1 MFTVT
6 DLRQG
11 FDLGPWRVLP
21 ERGLVRA
28 GDEQKRV
35 EPLPM
40 DVLVLL
46 ASKQG
51 EVVHKEQ
58 LVEEVWDGR
67 PVADEV
73 ITRCIAVLRKAL
85 GDNAREPTYIEN
97 VPKIGYRIMMPVVVA
112 DAPPPDPGSPAIRRG
127 YLLPLV
133 AGFAAVALI
142 AFYVLSGPGPAP
154 TAGGPMRSVAVFQ
167 FECMAGDSEA
177 RYLCFGFSEELVS
190 TIYQIPELRVVKIK
204 QPLPDADP
212 GDLAEEYDVEG
223 LIEGTV
229 MRVGE
234 TVRIT
239 AQLIDAADGS
249 TAWSATY
256 DGPLQDIFSL
266 QEQLASDVGAS
277 ITGTERER
285 LTATSRPASFEA
297 FETYAEAQY
306 QMAQRSGQSINAA
319 VELLRETIRLD
330 PDFGPAYLRLAEA
343 YLLLP
348 DYAGAARQEMYT
360 MAAAVTD
367 EGIVADPRVRE
378 PAGTVYGFIHHK
390 RHEWAESTRAYE
402 TAVNASVVY
411 PISRHWYSRLLASVG
426 RIDESLRQARMAV
439 ELDPDDPVAISRMA
453 IAYFWSNELDNAS
466 RYFSLYESVRPAK
479 IGLQIHDLAAALFL
493 ARIGEFDKATESARI
508 ALGKSGIEDGWVEP
522 FMAAIDDP
530 DKTQHAH
537 DLIEELSA
545 RRALPGNIELT
556 LWVLLGDPDR
566 AMRMARASLSE
577 SSVFD
582 TELLFIEDFRA
593 LREHSDFPQLLEELG
608 LTAYWQETGCR
619 WDSDAVT
626 CR

>member
-1 MFTVT
+1 
-6 DLRQG
+6 
-11 FDLGPWRVLP
+11 
-21 ERGLVRA
+21 
-28 GDEQKRV
+28 
-35 EPLPM
+35 M

-85 GDNAREPTYIEN
+85 GDNARNPTYIEN
-97 VPKIGYRIMMPVVVA
+97 VPKIGYRIMMPVVVPG
-112 DAPPPDPGSPAIRRG
+112 APEAEAGRAPFRRG
-127 YLLPLV
+127 YLLPLA
-133 AGFAAVALI
+133 AGFGAVALI
-142 AFYVLSGPGPAP
+142 AFYVLSGPRHGP

-167 FECMAGDSEA
+167 FDCMAGDDDA

-190 TIYQIPELRVVKIK
+190 TIYQLPDLRVVKVK
-204 QPLPDADP
+204 GTLPDGDP
-212 GDLAEEYDVEG
+212 GDLAEDYNVDG

-256 DGPLQDIFSL
+256 DGPLKDIFSL
-266 QEQLASDVGAS
+266 QEQVASDVGAK
-277 ITGTERER
+277 ITGTEREQ
-285 LTATSRPASFEA
+285 LSATSRPASFEA

-306 QMAQRSGQSINAA
+306 RMAQRSGDSINAA
-319 VELLRETIRLD
+319 VELLRETIRRD

-348 DYAGAARQEMYT
+348 DYAGAARDEMYE

-367 EGIVADPRVRE
+367 EGIAADPRIRE

-390 RHEWAESTRAYE
+390 RHEWAESTGAYE
-402 TAVNASVVY
+402 TAVNADVVY

-453 IAYFWSNELDNAS
+453 IAYFWSDELENAG
-466 RYFSLYESVRPAK
+466 RYFSLYESVRPAN

-493 ARIGEFDKATESARI
+493 ARVGELERATESART
-508 ALGKSGIEDGWVEP
+508 ALRKSGLEDDWVGP
-522 FMAAIDDP
+522 FMAGIDDP
-530 DKTQHAH
+530 DKKEAARQ
-537 DLIEELSA
+537 IVEELSA

-556 LWVLLGDPDR
+556 LWVLLGDADR
-566 AMRMARASLSE
+566 AMRMARTALVEPSA
-577 SSVFD
+577 FD

-593 LREHSDFPQLLEELG
+593 LREHPEFPKLIDELG
-608 LTAYWQETGCR
+608 LTAYWRETGCR
-619 WDSDAVT
+619 WDGERVS